1 MHVVAILLMGGRGR
15 RFESDTPKQFLNLSG
30 EKIYLYSLKT
40 FLSFSEFS
48 QILLV
53 CHKGWIDRVR
63 VEVPGDPRI
72 RVIEGGDSRQDSSYR
87 GLVACGEKTRYVMIH
102 DAARPFVSKKII
114 RDNLDALKKYRA
126 VDTCIPSTD
135 TIVYAETIN
144 HISSIPQRARYL
156 RGQTPQSFSY
166 PLILKAHEKALV
178 RDASDDCSLV
188 ADLGYDLYIVPGSEN
203 NIKITN
209 ELDLFLSE
217 QLIRLRRVAVEESP
231 TPASLKGK
239 IYAITGGTGGIG
251 SAAVQLLRV
260 EGACPLVISR
270 SSPAF
275 SANLTNYEETKSLFD
290 DISEKHGPIDGL
302 INCVGA
308 LSLKLFQTLMPEEIN
323 HILMTNLHA
332 LVYSCRCVKLKKG
345 GHIVNLSSSA
355 FSRGRKA
362 YVLYSA
368 AKAAVVNFTQG
379 LAEEHPQLYVN
390 AVIPQRTA
398 SSMRRQNFPQ
408 EDPSSLLSPVD
419 VAQEIISLLK
429 QSGTTGSLVEV
440 RKK

>member
-1 MHVVAILLMGGRGR
+1 MHVVAILLMGGKGR
-15 RFESDTPKQFLNLSG
+15 RFESNTPKQFLNLSG
-30 EKIYLYSLKT
+30 EKIYLYALKT
-40 FLSFSEFS
+40 FLSFPEFS
-48 QILLV
+48 QVLLV

-63 VEVPGDPRI
+63 IEVPDDPRI
-72 RVIEGGDSRQDSSYR
+72 RVIEGGESRQNSSYR
-87 GLVACGEKTRYVMIH
+87 GVVACGEETDYVIIH

-135 TIVYAETIN
+135 TIVYAETFD
-144 HISSIPQRARYL
+144 HVSSIPQRVRYL

-166 PLILKAHEKALV
+166 PLILQAHERARM
-178 RDASDDCSLV
+178 RDASDDCTLV
-188 ADLGYDLYIVPGSEN
+188 SDLGHDVYIVPGSEN

-209 ELDLFLSE
+209 ELDLFLAE
-217 QLIRLRRVAVEESP
+217 QLIRLRKIVIDDPAP
-231 TPASLKGK
+231 TASLKGK

-251 SAAVQLLRV
+251 SAAVQLLRA
-260 EGACPLVISR
+260 EEACPLVISR
-270 SSPAF
+270 SASTF
-275 SANLTNYEETKSLFD
+275 SANLTNYEEAKNLFD
-290 DISEKHGPIDGL
+290 TIGKNHGPIDGL

-308 LSLKLFQTLMPEEIN
+308 LSLKLFQTLMPQEID

-332 LVYSCRCVKLKKG
+332 LIYSCRCARLKRG

-355 FSRGRKA
+355 FSRGRKT

-379 LAEEHPQLYVN
+379 LAEEHPQLHIN

-398 SSMRRQNFPQ
+398 TFMRKKNFPL
-408 EDPSSLLSPVD
+408 EEPSSLLSPMD
-419 VAQEIISLLK
+419 VAQAIISLLK